1 MLPGP
6 WATAGRS
13 YAETT
18 LGTSFDPRALRG
30 TRWSDEVRL
39 YVASHAIFKSRQFR
53 FELFELTLQELHAR
67 PKTLRLDMIPPL
79 AHPQAL
85 ELLMFFYDSLVHNTP
100 LSKKLQ
106 MVLLSREFR
115 TLPLPVNSV
124 SQKRHHNRTKNG
136 SDENKL
142 LGYVHPSLFRV
153 SSRITIE

>member
-1 MLPGP
+1 MMLPGP

-67 PKTLRLDMIPPL
+67 PKTLRLDMIPPW
-79 AHPQAL
+79 H
-85 ELLMFFYDSLVHNTP
+85 T
-100 LSKKLQ
+100 
-106 MVLLSREFR
+106 R
-115 TLPLPVNSV
+115 
-124 SQKRHHNRTKNG
+124 
-136 SDENKL
+136 KL
-142 LGYVHPSLFRV
+142 LNFSCSSTIRWYTTLRSARSCRWCCSAESSALFHCQ
-153 SSRITIE
+153 